1 MDKLYYRLWMYPSI
15 NWRSDTSLTYILLF
29 AFKLFVDNT
38 VGGEFTRN
46 LHAAL
51 FSLKLS
57 FKLALL

>member
-1 MDKLYYRLWMYPSI
+1 MDKLYYLWMYPSI

-38 VGGEFTRN
+38 VAGEFTGN